1 MMSRRYTDQISG
13 KSLKNPCRTCLAHGR
28 GFARLI
34 RAAQSL
40 KKGGPGPAS
49 NPRRLYQKV
58 GGHFQWAIQQNLP
71 INIHSRNA
79 TPECIAIL
87 TEMKHSLLRG
97 IFHCFSGTAE
107 EAKQIT
113 DLGFYL
119 GIGGVLTFKN
129 SGLDRAIDDISLEH
143 LVLETDA
150 PYLAPVPYRGKRNES
165 GYLLEVA
172 QKLAE
177 LKNTTVEK
185 VAMITTENSKRVF
198 GI

>member
-1 MMSRRYTDQISG
+1 
-13 KSLKNPCRTCLAHGR
+13 
-28 GFARLI
+28 
-34 RAAQSL
+34 
-40 KKGGPGPAS
+40 
-49 NPRRLYQKV
+49 
-58 GGHFQWAIQQNLP
+58 
-71 INIHSRNA
+71 
-79 TPECIAIL
+79 
-87 TEMKHSLLRG
+87 MKHSLLRG

-129 SGLDRAIDDISLEH
+129 SGLDRAIDDVSLEH